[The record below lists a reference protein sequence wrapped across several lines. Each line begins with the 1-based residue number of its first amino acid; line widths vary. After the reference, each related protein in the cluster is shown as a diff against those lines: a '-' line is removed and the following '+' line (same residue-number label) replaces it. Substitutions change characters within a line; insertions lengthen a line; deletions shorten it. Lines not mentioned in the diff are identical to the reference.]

1 MRKIW
6 AAALLPVILVLLP
19 AAAGAAEGPP
29 PGSEPAPQL
38 SFSPASLDFGI
49 VRVNQS
55 ASQNL
60 QVTNGGE
67 AGTQIGWVGVEGKDS
82 GNFWTGSSDC
92 WNGRWLAPEESC
104 WIQVNFN
111 GWQAVGYEAALT
123 VYADNV
129 PFSAELHGAGGEA
142 MLMPEINPVEFG
154 SAAVGGEGTVRT
166 IHLSNEGNIGGG
178 YFIAVIAGG
187 DVGSFELIDESCTG
201 DEIAPGGTCV
211 AHIRFD
217 PVGLGRKVARLAM
230 FGDSNGGTM
239 VFLRG
244 EGEPAAAEGTSAIP
258 PAPKQAKSARKKRA
272 FAHGYALELGRRCK
286 RAKLCNHPKVFEAG
300 RAAAG

>member
-19 AAAGAAEGPP
+19 AVASAAEDPAPP
-29 PGSEPAPQL
+29 LEAAPQL
-38 SFSPASLDFGI
+38 NFSPASLDFGI
-49 VRVNQS
+49 VRVNQG
-55 ASQNL
+55 ASQSV

-67 AGTQIGWVGVEGKDS
+67 AGTQIGWVGIEGKDT
-82 GNFWTGSSDC
+82 GNFWTGNSDC

-111 GWQAVGYEAALT
+111 GWQATDYEAALT

-129 PFSAELHGAGGEA
+129 PFSAELRGTGGEA
-142 MLMPEINPVEFG
+142 LLMPEFNPVEFG
-154 SAAVGGEGTVRT
+154 SAAVGGPGTVRT
-166 IHLSNEGNIGGG
+166 INLSNEGNIGGG

-187 DVGSFELIDESCTG
+187 DVGSFELVDENCTG
-201 DEIAPGGTCV
+201 EEIAPGAGCV
-211 AHIRFD
+211 AHVRFD
-217 PVGLGRKVARLAM
+217 PVGLGPKVARLAM

-244 EGEPAAAEGTSAIP
+244 EGEPAAAEGSSAS
-258 PAPKQAKSARKKRA
+258 PAVSKPAKSGRKGRA
-272 FAHGYALELGRRCK
+272 FARGYSLELGRRCK
-286 RAKLCNHPKVFEAG
+286 RTKLCKHAKVFEAR
-300 RAAAG
+300 RAAAH

>member
-6 AAALLPVILVLLP
+6 AAALLPVILFLLP
-19 AAAGAAEGPP
+19 AAAAAEGPP
-29 PGSEPAPQL
+29 PGPEPAPQL
-38 SFSPASLDFGI
+38 SFSPTSLDFGI
-49 VRVNQS
+49 VRVNQG

-60 QVTNGGE
+60 QVSNGGE
-67 AGTQIGWVGVEGKDS
+67 AGTQIGWVGIEGKDT

-92 WNGRWLAPEESC
+92 WNGRYLAPGESC

-111 GWQAVGYEAALT
+111 GWQAVAYEAALT
-123 VYADNV
+123 VYADTV
-129 PFSAELHGAGGEA
+129 AFSAELHGTGGEA

-201 DEIAPGGTCV
+201 EEIAPGAGCV
-211 AHIRFD
+211 AHVRFD

-244 EGEPAAAEGTSAIP
+244 EGEPAAAEGSSAIP
-258 PAPKQAKSARKKRA
+258 PVPKQPKSIRKKRA

-286 RAKLCNHPKVFEAG
+286 RTKLCKQPKVFEAR
-300 RAAAG
+300 RAATH